1 MDLHYSPLEHREPTS
16 LGPVFVSGRQHSG
29 NTVISLIIGRMP
41 GCWANEEEGVFF
53 DHRSRLDRMAD
64 PVQRAEWIAS
74 HLKLNDE
81 HRTIQA
87 IAHLKSWAKQHRDA
101 NALDQYVEV
110 MRYLTALTGN
120 RFWQQKATGYIF
132 QGEEILTAL
141 PEARM
146 IYLIRNPY
154 DVCASLK
161 RRNRWHER
169 IVGWSVSWNKGM
181 AVAHRLAKQFPKRIH
196 LVRYEDLVQH
206 PKTHIDSL
214 CRFIGVPFDP
224 TYLEVPHINPAE
236 AKFKVINGTSGL
248 TASRVYTYEGRL
260 NPVEIAA
267 LDMIISK
274 KWLVQYYRRLPHQC
288 KPTRSLSRL
297 GALWL
302 VIVGPFWYAWCKLR
316 ITQRTLSGPF
326 LARMLRRLRA
336 R

>member
-1 MDLHYSPLEHREPTS
+1 MALNSSSLEPREPHS

-29 NTVISLIIGRMP
+29 NTVVSLIIGRMP
-41 GCWANEEEGVFF
+41 GCWANEEEGLFF
-53 DHRSRLDRMAD
+53 DHRSRLDRIAD

-81 HRTIQA
+81 QRTIQA
-87 IAHLKSWAKQHRDA
+87 VDHIKSWAKQYRGADA
-101 NALDQYVEV
+101 LAQYVEV
-110 MRYLTALTGN
+110 MRHLTALTGN
-120 RFWQQKATGYIF
+120 QFWQQKATGYIF
-132 QGEEILTAL
+132 QGEEILTAM

-169 IVGWSVSWNKGM
+169 IIGWSVSWNKGM
-181 AVAHRLAKQFPKRIH
+181 IVAHRLAKQFPKRMH
-196 LVRYEDLVQH
+196 LVCYEDLVQH
-206 PKTHIDSL
+206 PKKTTADL

-236 AKFKVINGTSGL
+236 AKFQVINGTSGL
-248 TASRVYTYEGRL
+248 TASRVYTYEDRL
-260 NPVEIAA
+260 NLAEIAA

-274 KWLVQYYRRLPHQC
+274 RLLVQYYHNLPHQC
-288 KPTRSLSRL
+288 KPTRFSSRL

-302 VIVGPFWYAWCKLR
+302 VIVGPFWYTWCKVR
-316 ITQRTLSGPF
+316 IAQRTHSGPF